1 MENSGTIERFCD
13 SAVPRLRLH
22 LYRPSDAIHS
32 CMRKKG
38 NRNSFRKPSFH
49 LALYGWNTRR
59 VNHVSTKLAAVSKF
73 LIFVFLTLCGKKRS
87 YVLSC
92 VQTSVTMFNL
102 V

>member
-49 LALYGWNTRR
+49 LALYGWNT
-59 VNHVSTKLAAVSKF
+59 LASSESCINEVTSCIKV
-73 LIFVFLTLCGKKRS
+73 LNLCVFDTLWKEEILRAILCANECND
-87 YVLSC
+87 V
-92 VQTSVTMFNL
+92 
-102 V
+102 